1 MKPDDIDYGW
11 PNPNFL
17 ANRAKF
23 PVEELVKYVGQE
35 VAWSWD
41 GTRILASAPTPDEL
55 HRKLLEAGINP
66 QHVVTGYV
74 EHPDVSYL

>member
-1 MKPDDIDYGW
+1 VNPNEIDYGW

-23 PVEELVKYVGQE
+23 PVEELLKYVGQE

-41 GTRILASAPTPDEL
+41 GSCILASARTADEL
-55 HRKLLEAGINP
+55 HSKLIEAGINP

-74 EHPDVSYL
+74 EHPGVSFL